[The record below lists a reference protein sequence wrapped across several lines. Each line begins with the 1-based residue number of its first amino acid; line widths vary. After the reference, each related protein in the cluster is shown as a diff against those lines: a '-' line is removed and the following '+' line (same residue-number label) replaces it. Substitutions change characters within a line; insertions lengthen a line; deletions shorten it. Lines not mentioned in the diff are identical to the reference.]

1 VDLDDR
7 ILKLSAAVSSALHGR
22 LHSVHAYES
31 EPVGLYP
38 TDALDPAT
46 AQELNIKL
54 RAAAQERYRRA
65 LRGSAL
71 RGAPQHLVD
80 APPTRGIVQ
89 TAREIGADLVVLG
102 AVSRS
107 GLDDVLTGNTAEQLL
122 DRLSCDLLIVKPAH
136 FKSRIARA
144 QAGVRLIPATLPM

>member
-1 VDLDDR
+1 
-7 ILKLSAAVSSALHGR
+7 
-22 LHSVHAYES
+22 VHAYES
-31 EPVGLYP
+31 VPAGLYP

-46 AQELNIKL
+46 AQALNLKL
-54 RAAAQERYRRA
+54 RAAAQARYRRV

-71 RGAPQHLVD
+71 RGASQHLVD
-80 APPTRGIVQ
+80 APATRGIVQ

-107 GLDDVLTGNTAEQLL
+107 GLGEVLIGNTAEQLL

-144 QAGVRLIPATLPM
+144 HGGVRLVPATLPI